1 MRSFINYPPAPPDWP
16 GGYWWHWL
24 VFTLIIIAF
33 VMTMALIFI
42 WYERRL
48 VGRFQSRL
56 GPNRAGPFG
65 FFQPVADAIKI
76 LTKEDII
83 TSRGD
88 RVIFWIAP
96 IVGFVSVVMI
106 FAVVPFWEGAVLVDL
121 DAGLLFV
128 LAMGVIPSIGIFMAG
143 WASNNKYALIGA
155 IREVALLI
163 SYEIPMGLALVGVIL
178 MANSLSLEGI
188 VQTQEIPFFVLQP
201 LGFFVF
207 LVASLAEINRTP
219 FDLIEADSEIV
230 AGYNIEYSG
239 AKFAVLYLTEYAE
252 ALAASVLL
260 STLFLGGWRGPI
272 LPPVIWFLIKV
283 MAMFILIVWIR
294 STLPRLRID
303 QMMSFNWKLLLP
315 LALINLAVVTLVVF
329 SSLPG
334 WVAFISGSLVL
345 IIYLALWSVIFRRG
359 GKFVQT

>member
-1 MRSFINYPPAPPDWP
+1 
-16 GGYWWHWL
+16 
-24 VFTLIIIAF
+24 
-33 VMTMALIFI
+33 
-42 WYERRL
+42 
-48 VGRFQSRL
+48 
-56 GPNRAGPFG
+56 
-65 FFQPVADAIKI
+65 
-76 LTKEDII
+76 
-83 TSRGD
+83 
-88 RVIFWIAP
+88 
-96 IVGFVSVVMI
+96 
-106 FAVVPFWEGAVLVDL
+106 
-121 DAGLLFV
+121 
-128 LAMGVIPSIGIFMAG
+128 MGVIPSIGIFMAG

-188 VQTQEIPFFVLQP
+188 VQAQEIPFFVLQP

-252 ALAASVLL
+252 ALTASVLL

-283 MAMFILIVWIR
+283 MAMFTLIVWIR

-303 QMMSFNWKLLLP
+303 QMMSFNWKFLLP